1 MTKYERINRA
11 KLTDKGKAVYD
22 KLFKATKGFTDKD
35 SIKKN
40 KAVLDKFYDRVKD
53 GLPEAIK
60 PAKTTKSK
68 AKPKAKA
75 KKPAYKNV
83 NMGNFAKETSALAK
97 KEGISYKE
105 AQKKMSA
112 IFKERKAKAQKK
124 QGSDFDKMI
133 AGLKKKVEYRG
144 GRGLGDVKE
153 RGKMRKVDL
162 KKDAKLDAL
171 DFGKRTSKGTGAN
184 QYGKAKKG
192 RTYYEYRNN
201 RADVKNAPPSQPY
214 PKLAKGGKLSEY
226 GYFKSKAKEE
236 SKAGYVVHVNVLLD
250 KDGDISLELSDFY
263 NTNETI
269 ATYENGKTLLETNF
283 DSKQDMLEWIDDNKD
298 YAKGG
303 RVKDVDRFGITI
315 VQDITYENQ
324 YGYDET
330 YENTTYETRFK
341 TEKEA
346 NDRADEI
353 EKEDEKRV
361 YDIYEYKI
369 PSKVVEA
376 WNKLRL
382 EDEDFCEGLDD
393 FFEEN
398 YDDYAKGGE
407 LRAQTITIKFKDNSD
422 ALRGKQLLEDYYIDF
437 GEIDNYGDEL
447 DLVAT
452 NPSFQ
457 YLEYIRAAL
466 EGTQEKIEIS
476 SYAKGGK
483 TKENILYSK
492 DLKRGDGWREREFQV
507 LERDTKGMRGSQD
520 KYSMRVVETW
530 GSHPSLEGAKK
541 YANNNIKA
549 KGGNIKRNRRK
560 GDIDNRDKKIKVDT
574 IKGDRV
580 VEQATYFNN
589 EITFKDISVE
599 TAKKMIESN
608 FDKKNYQINIA
619 GNYPERISAQLF
631 KKNDDGSKEFYM
643 TWIEK
648 TIRAKGGMTKEIE
661 NDFNMPKFLKDQ
673 IIDKDGKRKI
683 DDKSIEMLT
692 DYTNNVMPQTK
703 DAYFKDGKYTKERQ
717 KLHKQI
723 IDEFKGDLVCIQ
735 QDEPIAILM
744 GGSPASGKST
754 FLRKYAPYLL
764 DDEILRIDADETR
777 SRLPEYD
784 GWNASATHLE
794 TKDIVNTLLSDR
806 TIGLPCEYD
815 IIYDGTMNNTKAYLP
830 LIKLLRKLGYK
841 IYVVYVDNVP
851 KSVIEKRVKERY
863 QKSGRFVPLEVVDDF
878 FSKGKTALNEIKK
891 KVDGYM
897 VIDGSDS
904 NYKILEEGGM
914 KLPKSRKYSQIGTAI
929 DKMATGGE
937 VFSEQ
942 IARGYDVNI
951 NSGVGTYAKGG
962 RTFKDSKS
970 IKFKVGS
977 VKEITLSTK
986 ILDEFDI
993 PYEVGVDE
1001 IRVEK
1006 DDYLVAVDY
1015 LKGGNN
1021 KNIDLSNVITSVGST
1036 YAKGGDVELK
1046 EISTPQLYSILKLK
1060 FTQSIQTNTDYKVG
1074 NDVYYIRDGFGSKRL
1089 DDDKLYLYKKTK
1101 GGNDLIGVLTT
1112 TYAKG
1117 GITIEGNPY
1126 KNEDFF
1132 IYRDGKEVVS
1142 WSADELMEDDYSQ
1155 DTAQEMFDLYNN
1167 DKKGL
1172 SYRLENLNYAK
1183 GGKTKKMKKDDNW
1196 IQGVDKEMERK
1207 GTKGAFTK
1215 QAKRAGM
1222 STVAFAKEVLR
1233 SPDKYS
1239 EKTRERA
1246 QFMKNVNPEL
1256 FEYGGKISEA
1266 GDVDFPEKLLGYAKG
1281 GNVDSF
1287 SHEIAR
1293 GFDVNLKS
1301 GTGTYAVGG
1310 RLTEDSLNQAK
1321 GIKVKKLEYMKDQE
1335 GSYYI
1340 SLYLDDD
1347 SSYIFYSNGRVI
1359 GRYIPKDYLD
1369 GGSERLLS
1377 ALSIDYAKGGKT
1389 QGYNARLDE
1398 SLAMRDGSKLTKKV
1412 KYKGRRDESKGMEK
1426 AMGKRAYSSVDTMDD
1441 AMLDLENFYAK
1452 GGEIEEEEVQYGSW
1466 YVEISEDEND
1476 EEIRNQEV
1484 ARLIRGGYMSGFE
1497 PTWSLEITDIDGDID
1512 EATENEI
1519 ARLVEDGYTSGEVV
1533 MYKDNYAKGGNIK
1546 RNKRKYDLDNRDK
1559 IAVDTRG
1566 GDRAVRFILYN
1577 DRKGSKRYQEEVRN
1591 EIVSIEDALD
1601 TLKYYKSDDKYD
1613 VNTRYNPKDR
1623 ILVRVT
1629 PKGDDYTVV
1638 ADLRE
1643 IKLAS
1648 KGGKVDSKELKQLL
1662 KDGFVIDYANE
1673 EDYYVANVGYRQFRS
1688 SGNKEF
1694 YIYFNGTYI
1703 HISKTFGSLERK
1715 LNQIINKYDLE
1726 YEGINEDLSDVYA
1739 KGGKTDT
1746 YVTITLAPKK
1756 TAYKGGKAEVY
1767 KNMEAFYDTINSNED
1782 KYPFVHYLSIMDS
1795 RQSDPTDISEV
1806 RVYMVGE
1813 KSGFDKVEK
1822 KGLYDLFD
1830 LKKSSE
1836 KVKKY
1841 AKGGKIEKPYQVYNS
1856 ITNNVE
1862 GYFDNEFEAE
1872 DFANQFEDAEVYDLR
1887 LMAKGGKTQGYNSRL
1902 DESLA
1907 MRRGNAKTKK
1917 QSKKD
1922 RRDESK
1928 AMEKAKG
1935 KRAYSSV
1942 KTMDKKVKYRGK
1954 K

>member
-22 KLFKATKGFTDKD
+22 KLSKATDGFKDKEAV
-35 SIKKN
+35 KKN
-40 KAVLDKFYDRVKD
+40 KAVLDKFYDRVKS

-60 PAKTTKSK
+60 PVKSKKSK

-112 IFKERKAKAQKK
+112 IYKERKAKAQKK

-144 GRGLGDVKE
+144 GKGLTNTT
-153 RGKMRKVDL
+153 L

-192 RTYYEYRNN
+192 RIYYEYRNN

-214 PKLAKGGKLSEY
+214 PKLESGGKISEAGDVDFSEKLLGYAKGGDLSEY

-236 SKAGYVVHVNVLLD
+236 SKSGYVVHVNMLLD
-250 KDGDISLELSDFY
+250 MDGDIFFRLSDFY
-263 NTNETI
+263 DANETI
-269 ATYENGKTLLETNF
+269 ATYEKGKTLLETNF

-298 YAKGG
+298 DFAKGG
-303 RVKDVDRFGITI
+303 KTNSKYRVIISYNSNVPLYRVLDKSFSRKH
-315 VQDITYENQ
+315 NPMLSP
-324 YGYDET
+324 
-330 YENTTYETRFK
+330 
-341 TEKEA
+341 
-346 NDRADEI
+346 EI
-353 EKEDEKRV
+353 EYFNSYESAFDFYQDTYLGIEDGRSVATYLQVFENG
-361 YDIYEYKI
+361 EYKT
-369 PSKVVEA
+369 
-376 WNKLRL
+376 
-382 EDEDFCEGLDD
+382 LDKYD
-393 FFEEN
+393 GAD
-398 YDDYAKGGE
+398 YDDYAKGGYVKNQI
-407 LRAQTITIKFKDNSD
+407 LSFSFNANNTSLD
-422 ALRGKQLLEDYYIDF
+422 
-437 GEIDNYGDEL
+437 EI
-447 DLVAT
+447 
-452 NPSFQ
+452 
-457 YLEYIRAAL
+457 
-466 EGTQEKIEIS
+466 IEIVEKYS
-476 SYAKGGK
+476 KNWRTSGGTMDDVGVHVTLRPSQVDDLESDLKSVDVFNLRRMESRYAKGGK
-483 TKENILYSK
+483 VESY
-492 DLKRGDGWREREFQV
+492 
-507 LERDTKGMRGSQD
+507 
-520 KYSMRVVETW
+520 VV
-530 GSHPSLEGAKK
+530 
-541 YANNNIKA
+541 
-549 KGGNIKRNRRK
+549 
-560 GDIDNRDKKIKVDT
+560 
-574 IKGDRV
+574 IKG
-580 VEQATYFNN
+580 
-589 EITFKDISVE
+589 
-599 TAKKMIESN
+599 KKTKS
-608 FDKKNYQINIA
+608 FD
-619 GNYPERISAQLF
+619 
-631 KKNDDGSKEFYM
+631 SKESAKSY
-643 TWIEK
+643 INKNGGEYAEIIDGRLK
-648 TIRAKGGMTKEIE
+648 VYKDQVILAKGGMTKEIE

-703 DAYFKDGKYTKERQ
+703 DVYFKDGKYTKERQ
-717 KLHKQI
+717 KLHKEI
-723 IDEFKGDLVCIQ
+723 IDDFKGNLVCIQ

-764 DDEILRIDADETR
+764 DDEILRIDADEVR
-777 SRLPEYD
+777 SQLPEYD

-841 IYVVYVDNVP
+841 IYVVYIDNVP
-851 KSVIEKRVKERY
+851 KPVIEKRVKERY

-904 NYKILEEGGM
+904 NYRIIEEGGM

-942 IARGYDVNI
+942 IARGYDVNLK
-951 NSGVGTYAKGG
+951 SGTGTYAKGG
-962 RTFKDSKS
+962 TIYDIGDEVKDRR
-970 IKFKVGS
+970 F
-977 VKEITLSTK
+977 
-986 ILDEFDI
+986 
-993 PYEVGVDE
+993 
-1001 IRVEK
+1001 
-1006 DDYLVAVDY
+1006 
-1015 LKGGNN
+1015 
-1021 KNIDLSNVITSVGST
+1021 
-1036 YAKGGDVELK
+1036 
-1046 EISTPQLYSILKLK
+1046 
-1060 FTQSIQTNTDYKVG
+1060 
-1074 NDVYYIRDGFGSKRL
+1074 
-1089 DDDKLYLYKKTK
+1089 
-1101 GGNDLIGVLTT
+1101 GNDLGVIKGYNEEYYFIKHQDGEDATGLMFWIGQEDEGDRGRYYDLNEIILSEDYDDYENDRFARYKVMVGEEEESDDLTKDDAEELADRLRRIGAKDVKVERM

-1132 IYRDGKEVVS
+1132 IYRNGKEVVS

-1167 DKKGL
+1167 DKKEL

-1281 GNVDSF
+1281 GK
-1287 SHEIAR
+1287 IR
-1293 GFDVNLKS
+1293 
-1301 GTGTYAVGG
+1301 
-1310 RLTEDSLNQAK
+1310 
-1321 GIKVKKLEYMKDQE
+1321 VKIVE
-1335 GSYYI
+1335 
-1340 SLYLDDD
+1340 
-1347 SSYIFYSNGRVI
+1347 N
-1359 GRYIPKDYLD
+1359 
-1369 GGSERLLS
+1369 
-1377 ALSIDYAKGGKT
+1377 
-1389 QGYNARLDE
+1389 LDE
-1398 SLAMRDGSKLTKKV
+1398 HVG
-1412 KYKGRRDESKGMEK
+1412 YKEG
-1426 AMGKRAYSSVDTMDD
+1426 TI
-1441 AMLDLENFYAK
+1441 LEVE
-1452 GGEIEEEEVQYGSW
+1452 EIEE
-1466 YVEISEDEND
+1466 D
-1476 EEIRNQEV
+1476 
-1484 ARLIRGGYMSGFE
+1484 GYMVTKEGYYLSEAEVNFA
-1497 PTWSLEITDIDGDID
+1497 DGDSIS
-1512 EATENEI
+1512 NYYKEI
-1519 ARLVEDGYTSGEVV
+1519 
-1533 MYKDNYAKGGNIK
+1533 
-1546 RNKRKYDLDNRDK
+1546 NKR
-1559 IAVDTRG
+1559 
-1566 GDRAVRFILYN
+1566 
-1577 DRKGSKRYQEEVRN
+1577 
-1591 EIVSIEDALD
+1591 
-1601 TLKYYKSDDKYD
+1601 
-1613 VNTRYNPKDR
+1613 
-1623 ILVRVT
+1623 
-1629 PKGDDYTVV
+1629 
-1638 ADLRE
+1638 
-1643 IKLAS
+1643 
-1648 KGGKVDSKELKQLL
+1648 
-1662 KDGFVIDYANE
+1662 
-1673 EDYYVANVGYRQFRS
+1673 
-1688 SGNKEF
+1688 
-1694 YIYFNGTYI
+1694 
-1703 HISKTFGSLERK
+1703 
-1715 LNQIINKYDLE
+1715 
-1726 YEGINEDLSDVYA
+1726 YA

-1746 YVTITLAPKK
+1746 YVAITLVPKK
-1756 TAYKGGKAEVY
+1756 TAYKGGKGEVY

-1782 KYPFVHYLSIMDS
+1782 KYPFVHYISVMDS
-1795 RQSDPTDISEV
+1795 RKSDPTDISEV

-1841 AKGGKIEKPYQVYNS
+1841 AKGGKLNNIDDVDDLLDEIMKDIKSDVKLKSSDLSKIKDSIDANLMKFYNKGGELFDADTDVEYAKGGVTKKEAVIALDKSVRKLEELRDLYPDTPRKIKRAIDNLSYAYYDFYQFKSLRYAQGGNVDSFSHEIARGFDVNLKSGTGTYAKGGKVQFRKLAKSKNFDIVTPDGRYEIEMGAFGMPKYIIVNGTRKDINTNPIAKKYRSEIQSYLDDNYAKGGDVRFVEKRRYVVEWIEDEGSNSEYFDSDELDIAKDFYNQIEMDKFYYEKPQMMLYDFKEQKVLMGDSNFAKGGKTQGYNARLDESLAMRDGSKLTKKVNYKGRRDESKGEEKALGKRAYSSVDTMDDAMLDFENFYAEGGKIGSADISRLRKNIMGTLSFDLKAGSMRKAQDFIVYPMSELEDKIKIQSDKKFGLISLEDGRGILSKGSGNTFMHLRRDMAMRNVITFQLSSSQLEELINS
-1856 ITNNVE
+1856 LRSTGGKEVGNSVVISDNSGASLLAE
-1862 GYFDNEFEAE
+1862 GGEIKGRYEVRVDGRPSYA
-1872 DFANQFEDAEVYDLR
+1872 VYDDLDEAYDEFIDTR
-1887 LMAKGGKTQGYNSRL
+1887 SSYRYETDVMIIDTKHNETIEYYDAQEDREQSDEFAKGGKTQGYNSRL

-1907 MRRGNAKTKK
+1907 MRRGKAKTKK

-1942 KTMDKKVKYRGK
+1942 KTMDKKIKYRGK